1 MKSTG
6 DELQIP
12 LQVGSE
18 IRIRNT
24 GEIII
29 DNPETE
35 LAEDTRAADAF
46 LSYRFDYTSGLHI
59 LRLLEPVADHKHLL
73 YIAGATNLRSGIAIL
88 RRYD

>member
-12 LQVGSE
+12 LQVDSE

-29 DNPETE
+29 DNPEAE

-46 LSYRFDYTSGLHI
+46 LSYRFDHTSGLHI
-59 LRLLEPVADHKHLL
+59 LRLLEPVADHKHL
-73 YIAGATNLRSGIAIL
+73 RVH
-88 RRYD
+88 RRGD